1 VTDETAPDT
10 LSVIPAAAPPESTDH
25 RRVITAGETMALVV
39 PSSPGR
45 LRHATSLSLSIGGA
59 ESNVAIGLARLGVP
73 ATWISVL
80 GDDELGEL
88 VLHRLRAEGVDTAA
102 VRRTSDRPTGLY
114 LREEVAG
121 QLRVYYYRA
130 GSAAATLAPGAF
142 DPSILQGAAFLHLT
156 GITGALSPE
165 CAEFLPWAA
174 TAARDAGVRVSYDV
188 NYRSRLWAPSA
199 ARAATEALLP
209 LLDVLFVGDEEATA
223 LWGWEEPDAALDHLS
238 EVGPQEVVLKL
249 GAKGCVAVV
258 DGERLTSAGFPARQ
272 LDPIGAGDAFAA
284 GYLAAALWGWAPEK
298 RLRTANAMGSL
309 CVQSLGDYEGLP
321 SSRELTAF
329 LEQTPD
335 LGR

>member
-1 VTDETAPDT
+1 
-10 LSVIPAAAPPESTDH
+10 
-25 RRVITAGETMALVV
+25 VITAGETMALVV
-39 PSSPGR
+39 PSGPGR

-59 ESNVAIGLARLGVP
+59 ESNVAIGLTRLGIP

-88 VLHRLRAEGVDTAA
+88 VLNRLRAEGVDTGA

-121 QLRVYYYRA
+121 RPRVYYYRA

-142 DPSILQGAAFLHLT
+142 DPSILKGAAFLHLT

-174 TAARDAGVRVSYDV
+174 AAARDAGVRVSYDV
-188 NYRSRLWAPSA
+188 NYRSRLWPPSA

-209 LLDVLFVGDEEATA
+209 LVDVLFVGEEEATA
-223 LWGWEEPDAALDHLS
+223 LWGWEADAALDRLS
-238 EVGPQEVVLKL
+238 QIGPQEVVLKL
-249 GAKGCVAVV
+249 GAKGCAALI
-258 DGERLTSAGFPARQ
+258 DREWLTSAGFAVSQR
-272 LDPIGAGDAFAA
+272 DPIGAGDAFSA
-284 GYLAAALWGWAPEK
+284 GYLAATLWGWAPEK
-298 RLRTANAMGSL
+298 RLRTGNAMGAL
-309 CVQSLGDYEGLP
+309 CVQNLGDYEGLP